1 MKGGKEQYSKPLL
14 NQRYESDIQLGYNI
28 YKYIEMI
35 SDKESKIFCTNLI
48 LPYTFMYN
56 TLTLEFNNLLK
67 HFCHRVKG
75 DKSADLFW
83 LIKY

>member
-1 MKGGKEQYSKPLL
+1 
-14 NQRYESDIQLGYNI
+14 
-28 YKYIEMI
+28 MI